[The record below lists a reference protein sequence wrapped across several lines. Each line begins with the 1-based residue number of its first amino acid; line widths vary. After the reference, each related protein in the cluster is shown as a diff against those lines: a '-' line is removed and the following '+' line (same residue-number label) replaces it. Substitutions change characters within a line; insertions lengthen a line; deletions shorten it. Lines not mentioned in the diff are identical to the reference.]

1 MNRLGFV
8 RTCACAPR
16 LKVADVQ
23 FNKTEIIN
31 SIIASKDAQ
40 IILFPELSL
49 TGYTCGDLFQQEKLL
64 NDCHQA
70 LADIAQYSNDR
81 IVVVGFPLEFD
92 SRLFNVAA
100 VLSNGKIQ
108 CFVPK
113 TYLPSYKE
121 YYECRWFHTGSG
133 MDSITKEGIP
143 IVSNVIFE
151 AQFGHLRFDFGVEI
165 CEDAWMPITPSSLM
179 ALDGATLIL
188 NPSASTETIGKS
200 EYRRELI
207 SQNSARNV
215 LSYLYAASGPTE
227 STTDVVFS
235 GHCIA
240 AEYGSVISES
250 SLYQRDGAMIFSDF
264 DMEKLKNE
272 RRKLSTFGDQVE
284 EFRLGKFGSKK
295 AKRIVLRNDYG
306 TSDDFE
312 ELYRNNDCL
321 PFVPRNRES
330 LDKRAKEVFD
340 IQTNA
345 LMTRLEHR
353 STKNVVIGISGGLDS
368 TLALL
373 VAIKAFDVLGY
384 DRKGIHGITM
394 PGFGTTSKTKDNA
407 KILMELL
414 GITSIEISIEAACV
428 QHFKDIGLDPSDRSI
443 TYENVQARERT
454 QILFDY
460 ANKVG
465 GMVIGT
471 GDLSELALGWCT
483 YNGDHMSMYSVN
495 CSVPKTLVKFLVE
508 WVSTRKEFKTSY
520 EVLNSICNTT
530 ISPELL
536 PPDEK
541 GEIKQS
547 TEESVGPYDLNDF
560 FLYNHIRWN
569 FTPQKIEFLAI
580 DAFKGKY
587 SNVFIHEWLVK
598 FYKRFFAAQFKRSC
612 VPDGPKVGSI
622 SLSPRGDWRMP
633 SDASVEGWL
642 S

>member
-1 MNRLGFV
+1 MNKYGFV
-8 RTCACAPR
+8 RACACAPR
-16 LKVADVQ
+16 LRVADVS
-23 FNKTEIIN
+23 FNKNEIIS
-31 SIIASKDAQ
+31 SIIEARKAGSQ

-49 TGYTCGDLFQQEKLL
+49 TGYTCADLFQQEKLL
-64 NDCHQA
+64 NDAYQA
-70 LADIAQYSNDR
+70 LGDIARYSKNCI
-81 IVVVGFPLEFD
+81 IVVGLPLEFD

-100 VLSNGKIQ
+100 VLAKEEIQ

-121 YYECRWFHTGSG
+121 YYETRWFHSGSG
-133 MDSITKEGIP
+133 LNAKTKEGIP
-143 IVSNVIFE
+143 LASNTIFE
-151 AQFGHLRFDFGVEI
+151 ANIGGLSFDFGVEI
-165 CEDAWMPITPSSLM
+165 CEDAWMPIPPSSIM
-179 ALDGATLIL
+179 ALNGATLIL

-215 LSYLYAASGPTE
+215 LSYLYAASGPSE

-235 GHCIA
+235 GHCMA
-240 AEYGSVISES
+240 AEYGSMLAESE
-250 SLYQRDGAMIFSDF
+250 LYERDGTIIVTDF
-264 DMEKLKNE
+264 DMEKIKNE
-272 RRKLSTFGDQVE
+272 RRKLTTFGDQVAE
-284 EFRLGKFGSKK
+284 YSLLKK
-295 AKRIVLRNDYG
+295 ETRRVKIYLPDEKNFDSLLRYNDN
-306 TSDDFE
+306 T
-312 ELYRNNDCL
+312 
-321 PFVPRNRES
+321 PFVPKNSET

-353 STKNVVIGISGGLDS
+353 GTNNVVIGISGGLDS

-373 VAIKAFDVLGY
+373 VTIKAFDKLGY

-394 PGFGTTSKTKDNA
+394 PGFGTTVKTKDNA
-407 KILMELL
+407 KALMEIL
-414 GITSIEISIEAACV
+414 GISTIEIPIKLACI
-428 QHFKDIGLDPSDRSI
+428 QHFKDIGLDPNDRSI

-495 CSVPKTLVKFLVE
+495 CSVPKTLVKFLVA
-508 WVSTRKEFKTSY
+508 WVSRQDDFRASY
-520 EVLNSICNTT
+520 SILDSICNTI

-536 PPDEK
+536 PPDEN
-541 GEIKQS
+541 GDIKQS

-569 FTPQKIEFLAI
+569 FTPEKIEFLAEKAFEGIYDI
-580 DAFKGKY
+580 D
-587 SNVFIHEWLVK
+587 FIKKWLDK
-598 FYKRFFAAQFKRSC
+598 FYQRFFGAQFKRSC

-633 SDASVEGWL
+633 SDAAASGWRRNV
-642 S
+642 